1 MVNDKT
7 LSQCETN
14 TPTESELIAQIQSKQ
29 RRLVVR
35 D

>member
-1 MVNDKT
+1 MVNHKT

-14 TPTESELIAQIQSKQ
+14 RVTESELIAQIQTKQ
-29 RRLVVR
+29 RRSVLR